1 MEKRKAGLVCCSN
14 AVPWGAKPEVDELVL
29 MLENLGVSSVL
40 SERIFADCPTGHGT
54 GRERAEA
61 LMKLYEDPDITEI
74 YDISGGDIA
83 NEMLPYLDYNRIR
96 GSSTTFYGYSDLTV
110 LHNAIYAKTG
120 REGVLWQVRKLIRS
134 QGEYQCRRFRD
145 GTLFDFDYRF
155 LQGTCM
161 EGIVV
166 GGNIR
171 CFLKLAGTSYFPDLT
186 GKLLLLEALGGEVP
200 QMITYIS
207 QLMQLGA
214 FDKVRGIILGTF
226 TKMEQE
232 RCEPTVEQLICEAAP
247 DLPVIKTTQIG
258 HGPDSAAVRIG
269 GFYQFGSLE
278 K

>member
-14 AVPWGAKPEVDELVL
+14 AVPWAAKAEVDSLVQT
-29 MLENLGVSSVL
+29 LEQHGVSAVL
-40 SERIFADCPTGHGT
+40 SERIFSDTPWGHGN
-54 GRERAEA
+54 GRERART
-61 LMKLYEDPDITEI
+61 LMAFYEDPDITEI

-83 NEMLPYLDYNRIR
+83 NEVLPYLDFGLI
-96 GSSTTFYGYSDLTV
+96 GASGKTIFGYSDLTV
-110 LHNAIYAKTG
+110 LLNAIYAKTG
-120 REGVLWQVRKLIRS
+120 REGVLWRARKLVRS
-134 QGEYQCRRFRD
+134 RGKYQCGRFRD
-145 GTLFDFDYRF
+145 GTLFDFDYHF
-155 LQGTCM
+155 LQGSHM

-171 CFLKLAGTSYFPDLT
+171 CFLKLAGTPYFPDLT

-207 QLMQLGA
+207 QLKQLGA
-214 FDKVRGIILGTF
+214 FNKISGIILGTF

-232 RCEPTVEQLICEAAP
+232 GCGVCIGELIREAAP
-247 DLPVIKTTQIG
+247 DLPVIKTAYIG

-269 GFYQFGSLE
+269 GFYRFGLPE